1 MSTNI
6 EKYAANA
13 KQRKAKRVKKGVKEA
28 EALKRTF
35 VKPEEKEE
43 NIQPTTVE
51 PTPVAEAP
59 KKRGR
64 KKKEENTRVVEV
76 ETDGTHIP
84 RKRAPRGSKPIKK
97 TFIDLG
103 SMIVTD
109 KVVYRILNED
119 GTYVDD
125 LKEYDYD
132 ITFMKHNKINGK
144 TTYKGIKYKI
154 TDLITAEKN
163 LVFVVEP
170 FVEEV

>member
-6 EKYAANA
+6 AKYAANA

-35 VKPEEKEE
+35 VKPEE
-43 NIQPTTVE
+43 
-51 PTPVAEAP
+51 
-59 KKRGR
+59 
-64 KKKEENTRVVEV
+64 KEENTRVVEV

-109 KVVYRILNED
+109 KVVYRILNKD

-132 ITFMKHNKINGK
+132 ITFMKHNKINSK

-154 TDLITAEKN
+154 TDLITTEKN

>member
-28 EALKRTF
+28 EALKKTF
-35 VKPEEKEE
+35 VKSEEKEE
-43 NIQPTTVE
+43 NIQPVVTE
-51 PTPVAEAP
+51 QVAEAP

-64 KKKEENTRVVEV
+64 KKKEENTKVVEV
-76 ETDGTHIP
+76 ETDGTHVP

-144 TTYKGIKYKI
+144 TTYKGVKYKI
-154 TDLITAEKN
+154 VDLILDEKN

-170 FVEEV
+170 FVEEA

>member
-43 NIQPTTVE
+43 NIQPVVTEQEV
-51 PTPVAEAP
+51 EAP

-119 GTYVDD
+119 GTYIDD

-154 TDLITAEKN
+154 IDLILDEKN

>member
-35 VKPEEKEE
+35 VKSEEKEE
-43 NIQPTTVE
+43 NIQPIVTEQEVE
-51 PTPVAEAP
+51 TP

-64 KKKEENTRVVEV
+64 KKKEDNTRAIEV
-76 ETDGTHIP
+76 ETDGTHVP

-154 TDLITAEKN
+154 TDLITTEKN